1 VLLDKD
7 AVTARLRAEGDHDR
21 ALAAETALPK
31 HVDTDRDAG
40 LLHQFDLSVSELA
53 DGERADAD
61 PGPDA
66 VAGGSVA

>member
-1 VLLDKD
+1 MLLDKD

-31 HVDTDRDAG
+31 HVDTERDAG

-53 DGERADAD
+53 DDDAD
-61 PGPDA
+61 GSDPEA
-66 VAGGSVA
+66 LSGGSVA

>member
-1 VLLDKD
+1 MLLDKD
-7 AVTARLRAEGDHDR
+7 AVTARLRAEGEHDR

-53 DGERADAD
+53 EDKRAGDGPNADAD
-61 PGPDA
+61 
-66 VAGGSVA
+66 GSVA